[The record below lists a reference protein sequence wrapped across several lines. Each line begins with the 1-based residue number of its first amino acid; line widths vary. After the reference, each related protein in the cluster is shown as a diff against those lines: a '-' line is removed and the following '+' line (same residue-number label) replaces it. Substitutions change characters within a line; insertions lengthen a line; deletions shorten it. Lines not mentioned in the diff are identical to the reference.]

1 MQNIIVGNLAGLE
14 ETKIAID
21 QKGEMKVYPRQD
33 LEISLDW
40 VFDHM
45 GKRVICTLENGVVT
59 EVRSLA

>member
-40 VFDHM
+40 VFEHM
-45 GKRVICTLENGVVT
+45 GKRVICTLQNGVVT

>member
-40 VFDHM
+40 VFEHM

>member
-40 VFDHM
+40 VFEHL
-45 GKRVICTLENGVVT
+45 GKRVICTLQNGVVT